1 MNFSPPGLKILAFFR
16 SFDGFSGG
24 HLKVWHYFC
33 HSKESVGFRPTIHF
47 APGSA
52 LDVSNPWISAG
63 EHIEETWEP
72 CKVDALFL
80 GGLDWLDVPEDCA
93 TPVINLIQGV
103 RHGDPDDPRHPFL
116 SRRAIRICVSTEVE
130 IAIMASGKVNGPVIT
145 IPAGLDFDE
154 FPEPSRE
161 RDIPLLIAGPKEP
174 EFARKLSGKLADMK
188 VPHICLA
195 NSLPRRDF
203 LSLLGRASVTI
214 FLPLAKEGFYLPALE
229 GMAMGTLVVCPDCVG
244 NRGFCLDGINCLRP
258 DYDMDSILFA
268 CLEALRRHAN
278 GSASEILARGLQQT
292 QCHSLDRERRL
303 FLEILDS
310 ALKEYYTT

>member
-1 MNFSPPGLKILAFFR
+1 MAGMKFCPPDLKTLAFYRHFNHFR
-16 SFDGFSGG
+16 GG
-24 HLKVWHYFC
+24 HLKVWNYFC
-33 HSKESVGFRPTIHF
+33 HTKGSMGFRPTIHF

-63 EHIEETWEP
+63 EHIEEKWEP

-80 GGLDWLDVPEDCA
+80 GGLDWVDVPEDCA

-116 SRRAIRICVSTEVE
+116 SRRAIRICVCKEVE
-130 IAIMASGKVNGPVIT
+130 IAIMATGKVNGPVIT

-154 FPEPSRE
+154 FPEASCE
-161 RDIPLLIAGPKEP
+161 RDIPLLIAGTKDP
-174 EFARKLSGKLADMK
+174 ELARKLSVKLAEMK

-244 NRGFCLDGINCLRP
+244 NRGFCLNEINCLRP
-258 DYDMDSILFA
+258 DYNMGSIVA
-268 CLEALRRHAN
+268 SCRDALERMSN
-278 GSASEILARGLQQT
+278 GSAESILSAAFHQVHQ
-292 QCHSLDRERRL
+292 HSIEEESRL
-303 FLEILDS
+303 FLRVLS
-310 ALKEYYTT
+310 ALFR